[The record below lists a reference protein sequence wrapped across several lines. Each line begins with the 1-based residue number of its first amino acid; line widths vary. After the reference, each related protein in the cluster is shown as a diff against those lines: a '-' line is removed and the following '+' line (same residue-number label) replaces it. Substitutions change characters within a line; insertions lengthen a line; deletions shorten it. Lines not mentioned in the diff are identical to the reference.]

1 MQLRQI
7 EASLVII
14 SSVYFAGTSYVTNIN
29 GLRPHAS
36 NSQSFY
42 LCFIKISPLQFIKV
56 TLISSARGRL

>member
-29 GLRPHAS
+29 VLRPHAS
-36 NSQSFY
+36 DNEVIRSDLRPEVCRFERRCVLSTRS
-42 LCFIKISPLQFIKV
+42 L
-56 TLISSARGRL
+56 